1 MLATP
6 VGRELLDRLEPKH
19 VDAVGLFDGQAV
31 ARLTAKLVGQDA
43 VKVSE
48 VDEMALMGALSTM
61 LLHESFIASPSVA
74 PAAVAGKVVERRPEA
89 SGPIR
94 HAVVG

>member
-1 MLATP
+1 
-6 VGRELLDRLEPKH
+6 
-19 VDAVGLFDGQAV
+19 V
-31 ARLTAKLVGQDA
+31 AALTAKLTSQDA
-43 VKVSE
+43 VKISE

-74 PAAVAGKVVERRPEA
+74 PAATPAKVVERAPES